1 MGRVKAGLYHLLH
14 NLESFN
20 GSASSPLASSIK
32 FVSFASVFNSV
43 SIKVP
48 AHVWHFRMG
57 HLSD

>member
-20 GSASSPLASSIK
+20 GSTSSPLASSIK
-32 FVSFASVFNSV
+32 SVSFASVFNSV